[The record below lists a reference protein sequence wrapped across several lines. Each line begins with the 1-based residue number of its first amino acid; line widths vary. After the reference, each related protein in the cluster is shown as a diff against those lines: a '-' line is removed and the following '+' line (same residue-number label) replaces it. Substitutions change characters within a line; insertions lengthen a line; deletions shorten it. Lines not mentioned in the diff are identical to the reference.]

1 MVTAKEILLL
11 KKMRNNSRKSLNSLS
26 KELDIPTS
34 TLFDTLKKLESEV
47 IIRHTSLVDFSK
59 LGYGIKVIFSIN
71 TNQKKD
77 LREFLIVNENVNS
90 LSSLINGFQAE
101 CVFRDLKE
109 MTEFKERLKKFEI
122 EELKEFFIVDE
133 MKREGFQP

>member
-26 KELDIPTS
+26 KELEIPTS
-34 TLFDTLKKLESEV
+34 TLFDTLKKLESDV

-71 TNQKKD
+71 SNQKKD
-77 LREFLIVNENVNS
+77 LREFLTVNEKVNS
-90 LSSLINGFQAE
+90 LYSLINGFQAE

-109 MTEFKERLKKFEI
+109 MTEFKEKLKQFEI

-133 MKREGFQP
+133 MKREGFGL